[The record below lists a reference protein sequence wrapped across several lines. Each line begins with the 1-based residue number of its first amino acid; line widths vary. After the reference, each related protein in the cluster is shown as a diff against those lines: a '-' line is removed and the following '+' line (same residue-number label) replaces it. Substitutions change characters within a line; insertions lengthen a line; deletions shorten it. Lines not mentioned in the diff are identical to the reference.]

1 MIEFVNVTKS
11 FGNNIAVDNLNLE
24 IEEGEF
30 VCLIGTSGSGKTTS
44 MRMINRMVK
53 PTSGKILINGKDIQ
67 SMNEVNLRR
76 SIGYVIQ
83 QVGLMPHMNIYE
95 NIIMVPKLLNW
106 DEDRMRKTAED

>member
-95 NIIMVPKLLNW
+95 NIIMVPKL
-106 DEDRMRKTAED
+106 